1 MLQIFGFRI
10 LDIYRILEVLSGV
23 FSNVRGDELNAI
35 LGVFLVSFANP
46 LYYILFCPSHFQS
59 ILFAIYPRSK

>member
-35 LGVFLVSFANP
+35 LGAFS
-46 LYYILFCPSHFQS
+46 
-59 ILFAIYPRSK
+59 